1 MPKIRVKRSAIWR
14 YFSINYQED
23 GSHAIVKC
31 NKCNLTVPYCK
42 NTTNL
47 WSHIRIRHKNI
58 LENELPSQPNKK
70 TNQNHASISWKSS
83 RQRSSTSSKISDIS
97 EKYFDLRR
105 DREITRSLIQIIA
118 ENVIPFSTVYGKGF
132 TNFIKM
138 LNDKYKIPDRDILI
152 SEYLPELY
160 ERKCVEMSEIL
171 SKATNIHLTTS
182 LCTDSKR
189 GLPFMITIAHFCTN
203 EIQHHK
209 VLQISCLK
217 QMNETTIR
225 ENLLKVADTWKIAS
239 KIRTVVYNGKSDIVN
254 TNETEW
260 RQIYCFG
267 RTLNLITRNAIRD
280 TEIIN
285 EVVNKCRSIVHSFR
299 FNSSVTKLLRK
310 HQLGENSSKISNLF
324 KDTDRWTTVYL
335 LLNNINELRSIL
347 SEVFLKVSQKD
358 VPSLTEHEWR
368 IISEMIRVLKP
379 LHEATR
385 ELLVDCTVTISKIIP
400 IVHGV
405 EAALKNT
412 DNLSQ
417 DVTLFRDNLLT
428 LFDKRFEN
436 IEKNPVYAI
445 ATFLDPRYKD
455 IAFQSKECV
464 KLAKHLL
471 IQELNYCFNNE
482 KNNSDLHMDKVEIKE
497 ENKETNI
504 LWAVFDKRVQELQI
518 EFDNCEIY
526 YSLKYELERYS
537 NDYLIYVFYFF
548 FCSLLSFCNY

>member
-1 MPKIRVKRSAIWR
+1 MPKIRVKRSAIWQ

-23 GSHAIVKC
+23 GSQAIVKC

-58 LENELPSQPNKK
+58 VENLELLGQPSKK
-70 TNQNHASISWKSS
+70 RNQNHASTSSKS
-83 RQRSSTSSKISDIS
+83 RQRSSTSSRICDLS
-97 EKYFDLRR
+97 EKFFDLRR
-105 DREITRSLIQIIA
+105 DREITRSLIQIVA
-118 ENVIPFSTVYGKGF
+118 ENVVPFSTVHGRGF
-132 TNFIKM
+132 TNFIRT
-138 LNDKYKIPDRDILI
+138 LNDKYKVPDRDTLI

-160 ERKCVEMSEIL
+160 ERKRVEINEIL
-171 SKATNIHLTTS
+171 SKATNIHLAVT
-182 LCTDSKR
+182 LCTDYKR
-189 GLPFMITIAHFCTN
+189 RIPFMITIAHFFAN
-203 EIQHHK
+203 DVQHHK

-217 QMNETTIR
+217 QTNVTMIR
-225 ENLLKVADTWKIAS
+225 ENLLNIADTWNIAS

-254 TNETEW
+254 ETSEW

-267 RTLNLITRNAIRD
+267 RTLNLVARNAVRD
-280 TEIIN
+280 TRIIN
-285 EVVNKCRSIVHSFR
+285 EVVNKCRDIVRFFR
-299 FNSSVTKLLRK
+299 FDNSAAKLLRK
-310 HQLGENSSKISNLF
+310 DQLGENSSRISNLF
-324 KDTDRWTTVYL
+324 KDTPDRWTTIYL
-335 LLNNINELRSIL
+335 LLNDINELRPVL
-347 SEVFLKVSQKD
+347 SKVFVKVSRKNG
-358 VPSLTEHEWR
+358 PSLTEYEWKT
-368 IISEMIRVLKP
+368 ISEVLRVLKP

-405 EAALKNT
+405 EAALKNM
-412 DNLSQ
+412 DNLSL

-428 LFDKRFEN
+428 LFGERFEN
-436 IEKNPVYAI
+436 IERNPVYAI

-471 IQELNYCFNNE
+471 MKELNYCFDNE
-482 KNNSDLHMDKVEIKE
+482 NDNSDLHMDKVEIKD

-518 EFDNCEIY
+518 ESDNCVIY
-526 YSLKYELERYS
+526 CSLKHELERYPNS
-537 NDYLIYVFYFF
+537 PIIKNM
-548 FCSLLSFCNY
+548 